1 MTPEIMSSLEASRC
15 LESLVRPQATC
26 SQPRPPCQ
34 SLRCIAINFQLR
46 IVGVHIHRP
55 GRPGIESVPSQRCRN
70 LELTIMDDRP
80 LASRAMTFFDSII
93 LSPQILSPATA
104 LPRDLDFAIAP
115 LRGDRPH
122 KLTTGTTMATINK
135 RLRIGVDVG
144 GTNTDGCLIDPSL
157 TSTANRGILAFHKS
171 PTTTNPSD
179 GINAAI
185 THLLTSTTPAV
196 DPATVASVTIGTTH
210 FVNAVV
216 ERDARRLCK
225 VAVVRLAGPFGKHAP
240 PCVDWPADMRE
251 LVLGHWGS
259 VRGGLE
265 VDGNLIAELDEG
277 AVREECRAV
286 CEKGIRSV
294 VVIGVFSPI
303 DTMYQQE
310 ERAATIIREEL
321 GPDVDVVTSKE
332 VANLGFLERE
342 NAAVLNAAILPFAR
356 RTIRSFQE
364 PVKKLGLKCPVFITQ
379 NDGTILSGEAASR
392 LPIRTFSSGPTNSMR
407 GAAFLMHG
415 EEREGQNIMVVDV
428 GGTTTDVGLLLA
440 NGFPRQQAAYSE
452 LAGVRMNFSCPD
464 IKSIGLGGG
473 SIIRKSAEAGRTTV
487 GPDSVGYKL
496 TEEAVVFGGSVL
508 TTTDATVLSNVDVK
522 IGNPDLVQGQLTDNE
537 LIETQAIIR
546 QKLEKVIDMM
556 KTSPEDLPVL
566 LVGGGAVIAPVELK
580 GASKVLKPRWS
591 EVANAIGAA
600 MAGVSAVVD
609 TVKSTENKT
618 TAKLLEEISAE
629 AIEKAVA
636 ARASPESVKIVE
648 METLPLQYI
657 ANKSRFIVRAAG
669 DFDFS
674 RSDLA
679 TASGTTEQETER
691 SDMDQYEKTANVN
704 STLSASD
711 GGPTGQAKV
720 EALDVDLDKYRPNVK
735 DRIWYI
741 SETDL
746 AFITTGCYILGTG
759 GGGSPYSHMVRLRS
773 ILRAGGVVRVISPD
787 DLQDDDR
794 VGCGGGM
801 GSPTVGIEKLQ
812 GDEMMEAQ
820 EELAKILPPG
830 ARATHMI
837 ALEIG
842 GGNGLQGMILGAST
856 NMNLPVVDG
865 DWMGRAYPTKWQTT
879 PVVFDERRPVFCP
892 LSMCDGNGNVIIMT
906 KATSDLQVE
915 RALRA
920 ALSQMGSH
928 TGCAEGPVSGAE
940 TRRWVV
946 EHTISESWRI
956 GRAVERARRENRVD
970 QVAEEIV
977 KEVGG
982 SQAAKVLW
990 KGKIVRVTRT
1000 LRMGHIYGECV
1011 IEGMDVVRTKEAESG
1026 ALDDGERQGQYKG
1039 LIKIPFKN
1047 ENIAAIRVPGTMAD
1061 EGEEAAQE
1069 KQKDVLAIVPDL
1081 ISVIDAQNGEA
1092 IGTPEYRYGLL
1103 VIVLGISASD
1113 RWTGSKRG
1121 IEIGGPEGFG
1131 IHHLKYQPL
1140 GKFVKPRSIIDEF
1153 DT

>member
-1 MTPEIMSSLEASRC
+1 
-15 LESLVRPQATC
+15 
-26 SQPRPPCQ
+26 
-34 SLRCIAINFQLR
+34 
-46 IVGVHIHRP
+46 
-55 GRPGIESVPSQRCRN
+55 
-70 LELTIMDDRP
+70 
-80 LASRAMTFFDSII
+80 
-93 LSPQILSPATA
+93 
-104 LPRDLDFAIAP
+104 
-115 LRGDRPH
+115 
-122 KLTTGTTMATINK
+122 MATNLSK

-144 GTNTDGCLIDPSL
+144 GTNTDGVIIDPSL
-157 TSTANRGILAFHKS
+157 TSTPSKGIVAYHKA

-185 THLLTSTTPAV
+185 THMFTSTSPAI
-196 DPATVASVTIGTTH
+196 DPKDVASVTIGTTH

-216 ERDARRLCK
+216 ERDAKRLCK
-225 VAVVRLAGPFGKHAP
+225 VAVLRLAGPFGKHAP
-240 PCVDWPADMRE
+240 PCVDWPEDMRE

-259 VRGGLE
+259 VKGGLE
-265 VDGNLIAELDEG
+265 VDGNLIAELDE
-277 AVREECRAV
+277 AAIRDECRV
-286 CEKGIRSV
+286 IREKGIRSI
-294 VVIGVFSPI
+294 VIDGVFSPI
-303 DTMYQQE
+303 DTVYNQE
-310 ERAATIIREEL
+310 DRAAEIIRAEFSGEV
-321 GPDVDVVTSKE
+321 VDVVLSKE

-342 NAAVLNAAILPFAR
+342 NAAILNAAILPFAR

-364 PVKKLGLKCPVFITQ
+364 PVKRLGLDCPVFITQ

-407 GAAFLMHG
+407 GASFLISG
-415 EEREGQNIMVVDV
+415 EERDGQAIMVVDV
-428 GGTTTDVGLLLA
+428 GGTTSDVGLLLA

-473 SIIRKSAEAGRTTV
+473 SIIRKGTEAGRTTV
-487 GPDSVGYKL
+487 GPESVGYKL
-496 TEEAVVFGGSVL
+496 TKEAVVFGGNVL
-508 TTTDATVLSNVDVK
+508 TTTDATVLGNADIK
-522 IGNPDLVQGQLTDNE
+522 IGDPDLVKGKLTEQE
-537 LIETQAIIR
+537 LAEVQAIVR

-566 LVGGGAVIAPVELK
+566 LVGGGAVIAPDQLS

-600 MAGVSAVVD
+600 MAGVSAVID
-609 TVKSTENKT
+609 TVKSTESKT
-618 TAKLLEEISAE
+618 TTQLLEEISAE
-629 AIEKAVA
+629 AVEKTVA
-636 ARASPESVKIVE
+636 AGASRESVKIVE

-674 RSDLA
+674 RTDFARVSD
-679 TASGTTEQETER
+679 TNSQETG
-691 SDMDQYEKTANVN
+691 SNNMDQYEKIAAPNGENGT
-704 STLSASD
+704 SSDSAK
-711 GGPTGQAKV
+711 PRKKNEAVKV
-720 EALDVDLDKYRPNVK
+720 DIKTYRPAVK
-735 DRIWYI
+735 NRVWYV

-759 GGGSPYSHMVRLRS
+759 GGGSPYSSMVRLRS
-773 ILRAGGVVRVISPD
+773 MLRAGAVVRVMSPD
-787 DLQDDDR
+787 DLKDDDR

-801 GSPTVGIEKLQ
+801 GSPTVGIEKLA

-820 EELAKILPPG
+820 EELAKILP
-830 ARATHMI
+830 AEKRATHMI

-856 NMNLPVVDG
+856 NMDVPVVDG

-879 PVVFDERRPVFCP
+879 PVVFDERRPIFIP

-928 TGCAEGPVSGAE
+928 TGCAEGPVTGAE
-940 TRRWVV
+940 TKRWVV

-956 GRAVERARRENRVD
+956 GRAVEMARRENRVD

-982 SQAAKVLW
+982 AQAAKVLW
-990 KGKIVRVTRT
+990 KGKIVGVSRT

-1011 IEGMDVVRTKEAESG
+1011 IEGMDVSVGDEEESG
-1026 ALDDGERQGQYKG
+1026 ALESSRKDGQFKG

-1047 ENIAAIRVPGTMAD
+1047 ENIAAIRISEWKSDD
-1061 EGEEAAQE
+1061 EEVLE
-1069 KQKDVLAIVPDL
+1069 KQEDVLAIVPDL

-1103 VIVLGISASD
+1103 VTVLGISASD
-1113 RWTGSKRG
+1113 RWTGTKRG

-1131 IHHLKYQPL
+1131 IKHLKYEPL

-1153 DT
+1153 DITV